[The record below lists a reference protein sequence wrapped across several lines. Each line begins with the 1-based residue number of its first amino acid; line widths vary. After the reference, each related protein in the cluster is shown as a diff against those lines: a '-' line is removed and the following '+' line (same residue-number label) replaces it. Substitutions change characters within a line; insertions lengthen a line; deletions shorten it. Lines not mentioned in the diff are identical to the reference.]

1 MTAEQFTYWLQ
12 GFMEVADPIELTA
25 NQTHQIKD
33 HLKLVF
39 DKQTPDRTNPIFTPN
54 TAQPLNPTWQEP
66 HWQPN
71 PYQITCDDNNNFPD
85 LMTTP
90 VCSTTTITTTPL
102 DPDIQ
107 TALNGFAKETKTES
121 KRNRFNDL
129 KC

>member
-1 MTAEQFTYWLQ
+1 MTAEQFVYWLQ
-12 GFMEVADPIELTA
+12 GFMEIADPKELNKT
-25 NQTHQIKD
+25 QTTQIRN

-39 DKQTPDRTNPIFTPN
+39 DKRTPEVSLPSIQHRDGFRIT
-54 TAQPLNPTWQEP
+54 
-66 HWQPN
+66 

-102 DPDIQ
+102 DTDIQ
-107 TALNGFAKETKTES
+107 KALNDFAKEGKKEI
-121 KRNRFNDL
+121 KRSRVNEL

>member
-1 MTAEQFTYWLQ
+1 MTAEQFVYWLQ
-12 GFMEVADPIELTA
+12 GFMEMTDPVKLNKKET
-25 NQTHQIKD
+25 QQIKN

-39 DKQTPDRTNPIFTPN
+39 DKQTPEVSLPMIQREDPFRIT
-54 TAQPLNPTWQEP
+54 
-66 HWQPN
+66 

-107 TALNGFAKETKTES
+107 KAMNGFAKDAKTDS
-121 KRNRFNDL
+121 KRNKFPGL

>member
-1 MTAEQFTYWLQ
+1 MTAEQFVYWLQ
-12 GFMEVADPIELTA
+12 GFIEIADPKELNKT
-25 NQTHQIKD
+25 QTTQIKN

-39 DKQTPDRTNPIFTPN
+39 DKKTPDVNLPMIQRE
-54 TAQPLNPTWQEP
+54 EP
-66 HWQPN
+66 FRIT

-107 TALNGFAKETKTES
+107 KALNGFARESKTES
-121 KRNRFNDL
+121 KRQKFPGL

>member
-1 MTAEQFTYWLQ
+1 MTPEQFVYWLQ
-12 GFMEVADPIELTA
+12 GFMEMADPKEL
-25 NQTHQIKD
+25 NKIQTTQIKN

-39 DKQTPDRTNPIFTPN
+39 DKKTPEVSLPSIQHGEGFRIT
-54 TAQPLNPTWQEP
+54 
-66 HWQPN
+66 

-107 TALNGFAKETKTES
+107 KVMNDFAKEDKKEI
-121 KRNRFNDL
+121 KRSRVNEL

>member
-1 MTAEQFTYWLQ
+1 MTAEQFVYWLQ
-12 GFMEVADPIELTA
+12 GFMEMADPKELNKT
-25 NQTHQIKD
+25 QTTQIKN

-39 DKQTPDRTNPIFTPN
+39 DKRTPDVSLPMIQRE
-54 TAQPLNPTWQEP
+54 EP
-66 HWQPN
+66 FRIT

-90 VCSTTTITTTPL
+90 VCSATTITTTPL

-107 TALNGFAKETKTES
+107 KALNGFAKES
-121 KRNRFNDL
+121 KKEIKRSRVNEL

>member
-12 GFMEVADPIELTA
+12 GFMEICNPEILDES
-25 NQTHQIKD
+25 QTQIIKD
-33 HLKLVF
+33 HLKLIF
-39 DKQTPDRTNPIFTPN
+39 DKQTPDRSFPSIPPGEGFRIT
-54 TAQPLNPTWQEP
+54 
-66 HWQPN
+66 

-90 VCSTTTITTTPL
+90 LCSGTTITTTPL

-107 TALNGFAKETKTES
+107 KAMNDFAKEAKKEI
-121 KRNRFNDL
+121 KRSRVNEL

>member
-12 GFMEVADPIELTA
+12 GFMEMADPKELNTT
-25 NQTHQIKD
+25 QTQQIKD

-39 DKQTPDRTNPIFTPN
+39 DKKTPQVSLPMIQRE
-54 TAQPLNPTWQEP
+54 EP
-66 HWQPN
+66 FRIT

-90 VCSTTTITTTPL
+90 VCSTTTITTNF
-102 DPDIQ
+102 DPGVSKASD
-107 TALNGFAKETKTES
+107 GFAEETKKAS
-121 KRNRFNDL
+121 KRNRFPGLNL